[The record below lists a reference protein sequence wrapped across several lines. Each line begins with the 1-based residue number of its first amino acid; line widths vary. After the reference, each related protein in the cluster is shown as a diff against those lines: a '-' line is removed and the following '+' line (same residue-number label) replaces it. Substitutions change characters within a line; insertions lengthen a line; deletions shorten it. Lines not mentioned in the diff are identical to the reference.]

1 MRLWL
6 KKSLILG
13 VNSMYVDV
21 RRAAKLS
28 VYVSDLQKKL
38 ADYMKDVHVEDDFVC
53 GYWTDKCAQPDD
65 VEIVLDASIKDVEIS
80 DLNVTYIIMFK
91 VVNKHDNDELLDEAS
106 LERLK
111 DTFAFIENLKFRY
124 EITMYSAV
132 NYE

>member
-1 MRLWL
+1 
-6 KKSLILG
+6 
-13 VNSMYVDV
+13 MYVDV

-38 ADYMKDVHVEDDFVC
+38 ADYMKDVHIEDDFIC
-53 GYWTDKCAQPDD
+53 GYWTDKYAQPDD
-65 VEIVLDASIKDVEIS
+65 VEIVLDASVKDVEIS
-80 DLNVTYIIMFK
+80 DLNVTYIITFK

-124 EITMYSAV
+124 EIAMYHSV